1 MSNSDFRRLYP
12 QLKRSIVA
20 IVSRVSRNPEFPEII
35 GTGFIARADG
45 VILTCKHVVDAIG
58 IVPRAKAAP
67 SGQLPVL
74 IFYLHPVPDKGIA
87 MIPMEIDGCAA
98 VQIEGVQ
105 VNYWADDLDVGIVHA
120 NIINLPALQ
129 FQDRAV
135 YEEGASVFLAGFPMG
150 TRTLR
155 APGWL
160 HQMSPTLQRGIIS
173 AVLPAPCV
181 NPHALLLDCITE
193 RGASGSPVFDADN
206 GTVVGMV
213 YQILLERYA
222 IQGGNVKLPYEVPTA
237 HTLAIPGHILRDIV
251 RDVEVDK
258 LKWNKASPVQDF
270 DEVISDLDKP
280 GRLAVRMPKSQQI
293 PPWVKPIPESEV
305 EFPC

>member
-1 MSNSDFRRLYP
+1 MGNLDFRQLYP
-12 QLKRSIVA
+12 QLKKSIVA
-20 IVSRVSRNPEFPEII
+20 IVSRVSHNPEFPEII
-35 GTGFIARADG
+35 GTGFIARTDG

-58 IVPRAKAAP
+58 TVPRAKAAP

-74 IFYLHPVPDKGIA
+74 IFYLHAVPDKGIA

-98 VQIEGVQ
+98 VHIEGAQ
-105 VNYWADDLDVGIVHA
+105 VNYGTDVPDVGIVHTSMT
-120 NIINLPALQ
+120 NLPALQ
-129 FQDRAV
+129 FPDRVA

-213 YQILLERYA
+213 YQILLEHY
-222 IQGGNVKLPYEVPTA
+222 IMQGGNVKLPYSVPTA

-251 RDVEVDK
+251 RNVEVDK
-258 LKWNKASPVQDF
+258 LRWNTSPPMQSF
-270 DEVISDLDKP
+270 DEVISVSAP
-280 GRLAVRMPKSQQI
+280 V
-293 PPWVKPIPESEV
+293 VN
-305 EFPC
+305 